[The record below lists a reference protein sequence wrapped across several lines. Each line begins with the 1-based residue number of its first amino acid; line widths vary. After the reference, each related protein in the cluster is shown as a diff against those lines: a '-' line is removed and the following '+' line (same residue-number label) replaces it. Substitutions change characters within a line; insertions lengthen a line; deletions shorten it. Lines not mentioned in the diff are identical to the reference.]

1 VRFDYTEKY
10 FTKKYISVDFDK
22 LIVCSKKEGK
32 EEKNYDLNDFQLES
46 VGSMPI
52 DFGNKHFE
60 LVCEFI

>member
-10 FTKKYISVDFDK
+10 FSKKYVSVDFDK
-22 LIVCSKKEGK
+22 LIVFSKKDGK
-32 EEKNYDLNDFQLES
+32 EEKHYDLDNFQLEN

-60 LVCEFI
+60 LV